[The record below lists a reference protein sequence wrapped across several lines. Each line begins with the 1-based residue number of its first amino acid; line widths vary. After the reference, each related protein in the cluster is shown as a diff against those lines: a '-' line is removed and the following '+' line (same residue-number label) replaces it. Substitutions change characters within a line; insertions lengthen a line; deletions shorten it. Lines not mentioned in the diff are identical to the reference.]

1 MKLTKGLYK
10 TRKGG
15 LAVVA
20 YVNNTIAFGMRL
32 DSYVQYSWYL
42 NGRYY
47 EGEESNADL
56 VELVQKFEDKKGG
69 DKHE

>member
-20 YVNNTIAFGMRL
+20 YVNDTIAFGMRL
-32 DSYVQYSWYL
+32 DSYVQYFWYL
-42 NGRYY
+42 DGRYY

-56 VELVQKFEDKKGG
+56 VELVQTFEDIKDKKG
-69 DKHE
+69 DE